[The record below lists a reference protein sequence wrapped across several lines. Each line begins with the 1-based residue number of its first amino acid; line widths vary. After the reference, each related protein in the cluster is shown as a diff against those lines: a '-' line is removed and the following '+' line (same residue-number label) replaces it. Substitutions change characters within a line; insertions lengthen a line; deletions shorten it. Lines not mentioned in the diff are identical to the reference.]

1 MITLLVAY
9 KWVLHFLYKSSW
21 IPASIKI
28 WRACWWRPLHSYFQ
42 WKFPSLSLAVSLTF
56 PKCWIPGR
64 GFWISY
70 LAFAG
75 FLPWILH
82 SYSGPGPSVWSQLPN
97 EKISLRTTT
106 CLTPKHGPPWSPW
119 CAFPRPWEGLV
130 FAFSE
135 LDMSWIHLALAS
147 WATPPLASFLTRW
160 HAWSQLLSPC
170 LGFPRKNLYSQWFA
184 FWILTIAPFLLLHV
198 ASF

>member
-1 MITLLVAY
+1 MLNRISSSSCLRHSSYLFGSVLVILPY
-9 KWVLHFLYKSSW
+9 GL
-21 IPASIKI
+21 
-28 WRACWWRPLHSYFQ
+28 C
-42 WKFPSLSLAVSLTF
+42 F

-64 GFWISY
+64 GFWILY

-75 FLPWILH
+75 FLPWIFIPTLVLDPV
-82 SYSGPGPSVWSQLPN
+82 SGLS
-97 EKISLRTTT
+97 
-106 CLTPKHGPPWSPW
+106 CLMKKSPW
-119 CAFPRPWEGLV
+119 GRPPAWPLSMVHPGVLDVLSQGPEVAWEGLV

-135 LDMSWIHLALAS
+135 LDMWWIHLALAS
-147 WATPPLASFLTRW
+147 WTTPPPASFLTRW